1 MMLVQGENETKE
13 LAARLRDYVRSALH
27 VSLELA
33 PWANVGSLPVFLAEE
48 FEYVQGQLLSAN
60 CVFVLVGPEADM
72 TPAALE
78 RRHDRLKRA
87 TDDVIVF
94 TFDHMSSYNRVRLIE
109 RAVPFVVPGNQLYV
123 PSLAADLRE
132 HFRARPPAA
141 EGHLSPAAQVVALR
155 HLLMPGH
162 DDWSPGLLAQDLQYS
177 AMTVGRAFEELASHR
192 LARIGSRGRSKYLA
206 FEADPAETFARVRNL
221 LRSPVVAS
229 HYFTSRP
236 TPKGFAG
243 SHVTEHLP
251 LGGLTALSERSMI
264 AASGI
269 RHFAVGPA
277 DWKVLRDDANL
288 SEVAFAEDGQ
298 FALDVWRYDPVVVTG
313 ERKTDPLSLYL
324 QFREDRDERVVAA
337 AKHLLEAYPW
347 FRD

>member
-1 MMLVQGENETKE
+1 MAGASTSHSKPIRRRHSRVFETCFDHRSSQ
-13 LAARLRDYVRSALH
+13 AITSPADPRLR
-27 VSLELA
+27 
-33 PWANVGSLPVFLAEE
+33 
-48 FEYVQGQLLSAN
+48 
-60 CVFVLVGPEADM
+60 
-72 TPAALE
+72 
-78 RRHDRLKRA
+78 
-87 TDDVIVF
+87 
-94 TFDHMSSYNRVRLIE
+94 
-109 RAVPFVVPGNQLYV
+109 
-123 PSLAADLRE
+123 
-132 HFRARPPAA
+132 
-141 EGHLSPAAQVVALR
+141 
-155 HLLMPGH
+155 
-162 DDWSPGLLAQDLQYS
+162 GLQD
-177 AMTVGRAFEELASHR
+177 
-192 LARIGSRGRSKYLA
+192 
-206 FEADPAETFARVRNL
+206 P
-221 LRSPVVAS
+221 
-229 HYFTSRP
+229 
-236 TPKGFAG
+236 
-243 SHVTEHLP
+243 HVTEHLP